1 MCKCPIQNFVSFSVL
16 EQKSSPKNDRNCS
29 SQKKILEARK
39 NNRQRETERE
49 REREKERGA
58 QTSRRDRER
67 ERRDDKTR
75 RRKGTE
81 TLFFP
86 RFSIRFLD
94 FFFFVVMKNI
104 ISSSFHRLFIA
115 LYMLFQDEVS
125 RCGCADLS
133 LVFFHIRTQKHA
145 EKASGG
151 CGEARRRGGESERAG
166 RAAEKCRGDS
176 VSQRYEIITRVV
188 SLR

>member
-1 MCKCPIQNFVSFSVL
+1 MMLCVNVLSKTSFLSL
-16 EQKSSPKNDRNCS
+16 FSNKKAAQKTTETAPHKKKRKIFRSTKEQ
-29 SQKKILEARK
+29 QTETE
-39 NNRQRETERE
+39 RERERE

-58 QTSRRDRER
+58 QTSGRDRER

-104 ISSSFHRLFIA
+104 ISSSFHR
-115 LYMLFQDEVS
+115 
-125 RCGCADLS
+125 S
-133 LVFFHIRTQKHA
+133 LH
-145 EKASGG
+145 
-151 CGEARRRGGESERAG
+151 
-166 RAAEKCRGDS
+166 
-176 VSQRYEIITRVV
+176 VV
-188 SLR
+188 SK